1 MTDEDEWAALST
13 AVRAMGA
20 AGDVTTTLES
30 AVAGALHVVKH
41 AEHAGISLVHA
52 DRRVETPAA
61 TDAVARRGDELQYEL
76 SEGPCLQ
83 SIREQET
90 VLSRDLLDEQRWPR
104 WSRQVGEELGIR
116 SMLCFQLFV
125 THDTLGALN
134 LYSTEPDA
142 FDGDDRA
149 SGLGLAAHIAVAL
162 SAAQDTAAE
171 HGSALGA
178 VVIGQAQGIL
188 MQQYEL
194 RPSQAFLVLA
204 REAERR
210 DTTLLAVARRL
221 ADNVVRRQ
229 GPSS

>member
-1 MTDEDEWAALST
+1 MTDEDEWAVLSQ
-13 AVRAMGA
+13 AVRSMSA
-20 AGDVTTTLES
+20 AGDVRTTLKS
-30 AVAGALHVVKH
+30 AVAGALNVVKH

-76 SEGPCLQ
+76 GEGPCLQ

-90 VLSRDLLDEQRWPR
+90 VLSRDLLVEQRWPR
-104 WSRQVGEELGIR
+104 WSRQVTAELGIR

-125 THDTLGALN
+125 TQDTLGALN

-142 FDGDDRA
+142 FDSDDRA

-162 SAAQDTAAE
+162 SAARDSTAE
-171 HGSALGA
+171 HSAAVGA
-178 VVIGQAQGIL
+178 IVIGQAQGIL

-204 REAERR
+204 REAERQ

-221 ADNVVRRQ
+221 ADNVVRRH
-229 GPSS
+229 GPST